1 MRVAFP
7 TFQFC
12 STTVEKLR
20 LHRVE
25 CVLVGGMVTSLCLV
39 TGVACGVLFNP
50 NLGES
55 IRPVSLL
62 KPGSVPE
69 GGISAM
75 GDALLELSKPL
86 RIEVI
91 AGEGPSQPATAVT
104 IVSPAEFQPQL
115 VAAAQTQG
123 VRLLWMTLAAG
134 GALVTMV
141 RLGPALPLG
150 PKRRQPLGE
159 RLASV
164 SLPDHPLSIKHTLAP
179 PVEPQPK
186 PRTRRV
192 VPVTALG
199 ELPARRESGLSV
211 SGSRVIT
218 GVTTVV
224 MTANVSGPEPTYR
237 YSVAPAKPSS
247 LGSAPPEGATTQSSP
262 QPSQPRILRVQPQPQ
277 PQPQPRPQPRP
288 QSRPDRSNTPDWLKN
303 LDLRQQTPINSLL

>member
-25 CVLVGGMVTSLCLV
+25 CVLVSGMVTSLCLM
-39 TGVACGVLFNP
+39 TGIACGVLFNP
-50 NLGES
+50 NLGEK

-69 GGISAM
+69 SGISAM

-86 RIEVI
+86 RIEVV

-104 IVSPAEFQPQL
+104 IVSPAEFQPRL
-115 VAAAQTQG
+115 VEAAQMKG
-123 VRLLWMTLAAG
+123 VRLLWITLAAG
-134 GALVTMV
+134 GALVAVV

-199 ELPARRESGLSV
+199 EMPARRESGLPA
-211 SGSRVIT
+211 SGVIT

-224 MTANVSGPEPTYR
+224 MTANVSGPEPNYR
-237 YSVAPAKPSS
+237 YSVTPAKPSS
-247 LGSAPPEGATTQSSP
+247 LDSAPPEGATTKSSP
-262 QPSQPRILRVQPQPQ
+262 QPSQPRILRVQPQH
-277 PQPQPRPQPRP
+277 QPRL
-288 QSRPDRSNTPDWLKN
+288 DRSNTPDWLKN